1 MNLKIRA
8 FLQFRKS
15 STFFLAVAALFFGI
29 GFSVP
34 VLAATYTVCPS
45 GCDFDTISNAVAVA
59 TSPDIINVQADY
71 ASTTEAFSF
80 NLPNGV
86 TLDCQNS
93 GAIIGTDDE
102 QNPVNINSQSD
113 NIFRNCIFS
122 NVTIENTSQSNVQ
135 IIDNTWRGS
144 SGITANNASNIL
156 ISGNAATGEKGLRQI
171 STNQAVNVTITSN
184 TIMSYAGNGGMAG
197 LRIDSS
203 TSVVVTSN
211 IIQDNTTT
219 TNFNYDIIDIIN
231 ASFDVYFASNTV
243 SEPYLTS
250 FGSGMSVLQV
260 AAQNVTIADNTFY
273 MNGSGGGIGLNLNAN
288 NYSVSAIV
296 RNNTYVLGPLC
307 SFCNIIQP
315 GAFTANTIYVTS
327 TYNLFVSYASS
338 SANNT
343 AHFVSGSGPSSNLF
357 AFTEYDGIVGLNVAN
372 DPANFPAGANVVIR
386 KTNPLKTDDA
396 SSANDFEQVPYS
408 AFLDV
413 NGTRD
418 IGAIPGVRG
427 TSFNID
433 EAGIIDYT
441 SVVATS
447 TGSLFYHL
455 RSNDTVNIAAGDYAP
470 IVLVAST
477 TNVPLLS
484 GVSIIGAGPSTV
496 IHASSTG
503 DAVLIDGLTN
513 SAFQDFTVSDAF
525 STATNTYTIS
535 RMQFSDGVTDYD
547 DGASIGFPN
556 AVVLAGGV
564 PFGGTCNTSLYDA
577 DNFNVTNL
585 VAGATDDWNLF
596 LIDYAG
602 FKLTL
607 LAPDRFIPDAA
618 AVVGC
623 AGPGLITVEHEVS
636 SIFTVSGGVY
646 AYNSAAA
653 ALEGVSPKVGETN
666 PPTLTKNL
674 IIGANAG
681 LKLDDVTNSLFSG
694 VEMTGNGVGLMLLG
708 TSGNNAF
715 VNSSLSG
722 NTTVDVSGQ
731 TSGSNRFLDT
741 SFAATSTSIT
751 GSGLIDVRFTAR
763 AFVKDNGTSLPLS
776 GITVQMD
783 AANAA
788 SSTVLVTNPSGFTNF
803 IQGGFPAFTLSSS
816 SASELSGGFNPYVFQ
831 VSATSGYSAASVSVN
846 LRVPQQTVTLSLVTA
861 PLPATGP
868 TPPAPGQGGG
878 LLIPQNNFLS
888 TQFIVPIFP
897 ESLSMHDLV
906 KLPDDG
912 KPATQSDS
920 TVYYLGADGRR
931 HAFPN
936 PSVYASWFCD
946 FSKVRAVSSSLLASI
961 PLGPNVT
968 YRSGLRLVKFPSIP
982 TVYVVQPNGMLR
994 GIADEAMARKIAG
1007 DDWAKKVSDISE
1019 AFYVDYRFGS
1029 MLTLEESLN
1038 PSVFD
1043 RSSMY
1048 PSGSMSINGYSETL
1062 EKRASTCPSS

>member
-1 MNLKIRA
+1 VFQD
-8 FLQFRKS
+8 FLRLRKNS
-15 STFFLAVAALFFGI
+15 VFFLVVFASFLGI
-29 GFSVP
+29 GISVP
-34 VLAATYTVCPS
+34 ALAATYTVCPS
-45 GCDFDTISNAVAVA
+45 GCDFDTITNAVAVA
-59 TSPDIINVQADY
+59 TSPDIINVEADY
-71 ASTTEAFSF
+71 ASTTETFSF

-93 GAIIGTDDE
+93 GAVIGTDDD
-102 QNPVNINSQSD
+102 QNPVHINSQSD
-113 NIFRNCIFS
+113 NIFQNCIFS
-122 NVTIENTSQSNVQ
+122 SVILENTSQSNVQ
-135 IIDNTWRGS
+135 ILNNTWRGNS
-144 SGITANNASNIL
+144 SITANNASNIL
-156 ISGNAATGEKGLRQI
+156 ISGNTATGETGLRQI
-171 STNQAVNVTITSN
+171 STNQAVDVTIASN

-203 TSVVVTSN
+203 TSVQVTSN

-250 FGSGMSVLQV
+250 FGGGMSVLQV
-260 AAQNVTIADNTFY
+260 AAHNVTIADNTFY

-288 NYSVSAIV
+288 TYSVSAV
-296 RNNTYVLGPLC
+296 ARNNTYVLGTLC

-315 GAFTANTIYVTS
+315 GAFGANNIYVTS
-327 TYNLFVSYASS
+327 TYNLFVSYAST

-343 AHFVSGSGPSSNLF
+343 AHFISGGGPFANLF
-357 AFTEYDGIVGLNVAN
+357 VFTEYDGFVGLNVTNNA
-372 DPANFPAGANVVIR
+372 ANFPAGANAVIR
-386 KTNPLKTDDA
+386 KTNPLKTDDVT
-396 SSANDFEQVPYS
+396 SMNDFEQAPWS

-418 IGAIPGVRG
+418 IGAVPGVRG
-427 TSFNID
+427 NTFAVD
-433 EAGIIDYT
+433 EAGTIDYST
-441 SVVATS
+441 VHATS
-447 TGSLFYHL
+447 TASLFYHL
-455 RSNDTVNIAAGDYAP
+455 RSNDTVNIAAGDYSP
-470 IVLVAST
+470 IVLVASS

-503 DAVLIDGLTN
+503 DAVLIDGLTG
-513 SAFQDFTVSDAF
+513 SVFQDFTVSDAF
-525 STATNTYTIS
+525 STATSTYTIS

-547 DGASIGFPN
+547 DAAGIGFPDN
-556 AVVLAGGV
+556 VVLAGGV
-564 PFGGTCNTSLYDA
+564 PFGGTCNTSLYGVD
-577 DNFNVTNL
+577 DFNVTNL

-607 LAPDRFIPDAA
+607 LAPDRFIPDAT
-618 AVVGC
+618 AVLGC

-636 SIFTVSGGVY
+636 SIFTVSAGVY
-646 AYNSAAA
+646 TYNSAAA
-653 ALEGVSPKVGETN
+653 ALEGVSPKAGEIT

-694 VEMTGNGVGLMLLG
+694 IQVTGNGVGLMFLG
-708 TSGNNAF
+708 ASGNNAF
-715 VNSSLSG
+715 VDSSLSG

-731 TSGSNRFLDT
+731 TSGDTRFLDT

-751 GSGLIDVRFTAR
+751 GNGLIDVRFTAR
-763 AFVKDNGTSLPLS
+763 AFVKDAGTGLPLS
-776 GITVQMD
+776 GIIVQMD

-831 VSATSGYSAASVSVN
+831 VSATSGYSATSVSAN
-846 LRVPQQTVTLSLVTA
+846 LRMPLQTVTLSLSVPT
-861 PLPATGP
+861 PPTTGP

-878 LLIPQNNFLS
+878 LLIPQSNFLS

-906 KLPDDG
+906 KLPNDG
-912 KPATQSDS
+912 NPATQFDS

-946 FSKVRAVSSSLLASI
+946 FSKVRVVSSSVLASI

-994 GIADEAMARKIAG
+994 GIVDEAMARKIAG
-1007 DDWAKKVSDISE
+1007 DNWAKKVSDISE

-1029 MLTLEESLN
+1029 MLTLEESQN
-1038 PSVFD
+1038 PSAFD

>member
-1 MNLKIRA
+1 MNFVFMA
-8 FLQFRKS
+8 FLRLQKRS
-15 STFFLAVAALFFGI
+15 VFFLAAIVAFLGI
-29 GFSVP
+29 SISFP

-45 GCDFDTISNAVAVA
+45 GCDFTTITDAVAVA
-59 TSPDIINVQADY
+59 TSPDVINVEADY
-71 ASTTEAFSF
+71 ASSTETFSF
-80 NLPNGV
+80 NLPTGV

-93 GAIIGTDDE
+93 GAIIGTDDVE
-102 QNPVNINSQSD
+102 NPAHINSQSD
-113 NIFRNCIFS
+113 NVFQNCIFS
-122 NVTIENTSQSNVQ
+122 NVILENTNQSNVQ
-135 IIDNTWRGS
+135 ILNNIWRGS
-144 SGITANNASNIL
+144 SGITGNSASNIVV
-156 ISGNAATGEKGLRQI
+156 SGNSATGETGLSSI
-171 STNQAVNVTITSN
+171 SFNNAVDITIASN
-184 TIMSYAGNGGMAG
+184 TIMSYAGNGAIAG

-203 TSVVVTSN
+203 TSVQITSN

-219 TNFNYDIIDIIN
+219 TNFNYDVIDFLN
-231 ASFDVYFASNTV
+231 ASFDIYFASNTV

-250 FGSGMSVLQV
+250 FGSGMSLLQMSSR
-260 AAQNVTIADNTFY
+260 NVTIADNTFY
-273 MNGSGGGIGLNLNAN
+273 MNGAGGGIGLNLNAN
-288 NYSVSAIV
+288 TYSVSAVV

-307 SFCNIIQP
+307 TICNIIQP
-315 GAFTANTIYVTS
+315 GAFTSNTIHVTS
-327 TYNLFVSYASS
+327 TYNLFVSFASS

-343 AHFVSGSGPSSNLF
+343 AHQVSGGGPSSNLF
-357 AFTEYDGIVGLNVAN
+357 AFTEYEGYVNLNIAN
-372 DPANFPAGANVVIR
+372 DPANFPAGSNSIVR
-386 KTNPLKTDDA
+386 HTNPLKTDDA
-396 SSANDFEQVPYS
+396 STANDFEQVSYS

-413 NGTRD
+413 NGTQD

-427 TSFNID
+427 NNFSID
-433 EAGIIDYT
+433 AAGPIDY
-441 SVVATS
+441 SAIHATS
-447 TGSLFYHL
+447 TDSLFYHL
-455 RSNDTVNIAAGDYAP
+455 RSNDTVNIAAGDYSP
-470 IVLVAST
+470 IVLVASS

-496 IHASSTG
+496 IHASSAG
-503 DAVLIDGLTN
+503 DAVLIDGLTD
-513 SAFQDFTVSDAF
+513 SIFQDFTASDAF
-525 STATNTYTIS
+525 STATTTYTIS

-547 DGASIGFPN
+547 DGGSIGSPD
-556 AVVLAGGV
+556 AVVLVGGV
-564 PFGGTCNTSLYDA
+564 PFGGSCSSTVYST

-596 LIDYAG
+596 LVDYFG
-602 FKLTL
+602 LKLTI
-607 LAPDRFIPDAA
+607 LAPDRFAPDAA
-618 AVVGC
+618 TVVGC
-623 AGPGLITVEHEVS
+623 SNPGDITVEHEVS

-646 AYNSAAA
+646 TYNSAAA
-653 ALEGVSPKVGETN
+653 ALAGVLPKAGEVT

-694 VEMTGNGVGLMLLG
+694 IQISGNGVGLMFLG
-708 TSGNNAF
+708 VSGNNAF
-715 VNSSLSG
+715 VDSSLSG
-722 NTTVDVSGQ
+722 NSTIDVSGQ
-731 TSGSNRFLDT
+731 TSANNRFLDT

-751 GSGLIDVRFTAR
+751 GNGLIDVRFTAR
-763 AFVKDNGTSLPLS
+763 AYVKDNGTNLPLS

-788 SSTVLVTNPSGFTNF
+788 SSTSLVTDGSGFTAF
-803 IQGGFPAFTLSSS
+803 IPGGFPAFTLSSS
-816 SASELSGGFNPYVFQ
+816 SASELSGGFNPYLFQ
-831 VSATSGYSAASVSVN
+831 VSATSGYSAASVSTN
-846 LRVPQQTVTLSLVTA
+846 LRTPAQTITLSLST
-861 PLPATGP
+861 P
-868 TPPAPGQGGG
+868 TPGPSSPPPGQGGG
-878 LLIPQNNFLS
+878 LLIPQSNFLS

-897 ESLSMHDLV
+897 ESLSIHDLV
-906 KLPDDG
+906 KLPNDG
-912 KPATQSDS
+912 NPATQFDS

-946 FSKVRAVSSSLLASI
+946 FSKVKIVSSSDLASI

-1029 MLTLEESLN
+1029 MLTLEEALN

>member
-1 MNLKIRA
+1 MNLRIRA
-8 FLQFRKS
+8 FLQFRKN
-15 STFFLAVAALFFGI
+15 STFFLVAAVLFLGM
-29 GFSVP
+29 GVSVP

-45 GCDFDTISNAVAVA
+45 GCDFDTITNAVAVA
-59 TSPDIINVQADY
+59 SSPDVINVQADY
-71 ASTTEAFSF
+71 ASTTETFSF

-93 GAIIGTDDE
+93 GSVIGTDDD
-102 QNPVNINSQSD
+102 QNPVHINSQSD

-122 NVTIENTSQSNVQ
+122 SVILENTNQSNVQ
-135 IIDNTWRGS
+135 ILDNTWRGN
-144 SGITANNASNIL
+144 SGITANSASNIV
-156 ISGNAATGEKGLRQI
+156 ISGNTATGETGLRSVSI
-171 STNQAVNVTITSN
+171 NSAVDVTIASN
-184 TIMSYAGNGGMAG
+184 TIMSYAGNGSTAG
-197 LRIDSS
+197 LRIDFS
-203 TSVVVTSN
+203 TSVQVTSN
-211 IIQDNTTT
+211 LIQDNTTT
-219 TNFNYDIIDIIN
+219 TNNNYDIIDIIN
-231 ASFDVYFASNTV
+231 GSFDIYFASNTV

-250 FGSGMSVLQV
+250 FGSGMSVLQL
-260 AAQNVTIADNTFY
+260 AAHNVTIADNTFY

-288 NYSVSAIV
+288 IYSVSAIV

-315 GAFTANTIYVTS
+315 GAFTTNNIYVTS

-343 AHFVSGSGPSSNLF
+343 GHFVSGSGPSSNLF
-357 AFTEYDGIVGLNVAN
+357 TFTEYDGFVGLNVTN
-372 DPANFPAGANVVIR
+372 DAVNFPPGTNAVIR

-396 SSANDFEQVPYS
+396 TSANDFEQVPYS

-433 EAGIIDYT
+433 EAGTIDYST
-441 SVVATS
+441 VVATS
-447 TGSLFYHL
+447 TGSVFYHL
-455 RSNDTVNIAAGDYAP
+455 RSNDTVNLATGDYGP
-470 IVLVAST
+470 IVLVASS
-477 TNVPLLS
+477 TNVSLLS

-503 DAVLIDGLTN
+503 DAVFIDGITN
-513 SAFQDFTVSDAF
+513 STFQDFTVSDAF

-547 DGASIGFPN
+547 DGASIGIPN
-556 AVVLAGGV
+556 AVIIVTSI
-564 PFGGTCNTSLYDA
+564 PFGGSCTTTFYDA
-577 DNFNVTNL
+577 SDFNVTNI

-596 LIDYAG
+596 MVDYAT
-602 FKLTL
+602 FKLTI
-607 LAPDRFIPDAA
+607 LAPDRFVPDAA
-618 AVVGC
+618 TVVGC
-623 AGPGLITVEHEVS
+623 APGLITVEHEVS
-636 SIFTVSGGVY
+636 SIFTVSAGIY
-646 AYNSAAA
+646 TYNSAAA

-694 VEMTGNGVGLMLLG
+694 VEITGNGVGLMLLG

-731 TSGSNRFLDT
+731 ASGSNRFLDT

-788 SSTVLVTNPSGFTNF
+788 SSTVLVTDLSGFTNF

-846 LRVPQQTVTLSLVTA
+846 LRIPEQTVTLSLVTA

-888 TQFIVPIFP
+888 RQFIVPIFP

-912 KPATQSDS
+912 NPVTQSDS

-936 PSVYASWFCD
+936 PSVYESWFCD
-946 FSKVRAVSSSLLASI
+946 FSKVRVVSSSVLASI

-994 GIADEAMARKIAG
+994 GIVDETMARKIAG

-1019 AFYVDYRFGS
+1019 AFYIDYRFGS

-1038 PSVFD
+1038 PAAFD

-1048 PSGSMSINGYSETL
+1048 PSGSMLINGYSETL